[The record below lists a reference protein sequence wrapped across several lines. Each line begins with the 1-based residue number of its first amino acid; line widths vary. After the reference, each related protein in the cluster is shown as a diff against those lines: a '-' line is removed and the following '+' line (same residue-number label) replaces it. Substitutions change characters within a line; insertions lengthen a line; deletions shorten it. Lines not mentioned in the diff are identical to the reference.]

1 MLPKNQHY
9 VPQFLLKNFCF
20 NKDSQIYVFDK
31 SKEVIFETNIKNIAA
46 ENGFYNF
53 KAGSTT
59 FSIEHDLSNLETA
72 TAEII
77 LKIIKQESLSG
88 MTSDEKA
95 ILSIFIAAQFSRTK
109 QQRLMIKQMND
120 LLVEHIRKLGGD
132 PNNVKGFTPFSN
144 DDEIDRFAIMTLEDN
159 VKRFWP
165 LFYERGWILFKSTKL
180 MRYYISD
187 NPITLHNDNDFGFMG
202 NLGLGV
208 KGIEIYFPLS
218 PNLSLG
224 IIDESNEEI
233 IRAGYKNLKKMQS
246 DKKAKQVIKGLMRG
260 LETGAY
266 VQSENENVE
275 FHNSMQ
281 VAFSSRFVYSVDRDF
296 DTAYKMIKMNPKYK
310 FPPQLADAN
319 P

>member
-9 VPQFLLKNFCF
+9 VPQFLLKNFSF
-20 NKDSQIYVFDK
+20 NEDSQIYVFDK
-31 SKEVIFETNIKNIAA
+31 SKEVVFETHIRNVAA

-53 KAGSTT
+53 KSDGTT

-72 TAEII
+72 SAQI
-77 LKIIKQESLSG
+77 LEKIIKQESLSG

-95 ILSIFIAAQFSRTK
+95 TLSIFIAAQFSRTK
-109 QQRLMIKQMND
+109 QQRLMLKQMND
-120 LLVEHIRKLGGD
+120 LLVNHIQRLGGD

-144 DDEIDRFAIMTLEDN
+144 DDEINRFAIMTLEEN
-159 VKRFWP
+159 VKSFWP
-165 LFYERGWILFKSTKL
+165 IFYERGWILFKSTNL
-180 MRYYISD
+180 MHYYISD

-233 IRAGYKNLKKMQS
+233 IRAGYKNLKKLQLN
-246 DKKAKQVIKGLMRG
+246 KRAKRVIKGLMRG
-260 LETGAY
+260 LATGDF
-266 VQSENENVE
+266 VQSANENVE

-281 VAFSSRFVYSVDRDF
+281 VAFSSRFVFSMDSDF
-296 DTAYKMIKMNPKYK
+296 DTAYKMIKMDPKYK
-310 FPPQLADAN
+310 GPPLVIDAN
-319 P
+319 Q

>member
-9 VPQFLLKNFCF
+9 VPQFLLKKFCF

-31 SKEVIFETNIKNIAA
+31 SKEVVFETNIKNVAA

-53 KAGSTT
+53 KADGTT
-59 FSIEHDLSNLETA
+59 FSIEHDLGNLETA

-77 LKIIKQESLSG
+77 GKIIKQESLAG

-120 LLVEHIRKLGGD
+120 LLVEHIRRLGGD
-132 PNNVKGFTPFSN
+132 PNNIKGFTPFSS
-144 DDEIDRFAIMTLEDN
+144 DDEINRFAIMTLEEN
-159 VKRFWP
+159 VKRFWS
-165 LFYERGWILFKSTKL
+165 LFYERGWLLFKSTKL
-180 MRYYISD
+180 MHYYTSD
-187 NPITLHNDNDFGFMG
+187 NPVTLHNDNDFGFMG

-224 IIDESNEEI
+224 IIDESNEEM
-233 IRAGYKNLKKMQS
+233 IRAGYKNLKKLQL
-246 DKKAKQVIKGLMRG
+246 DKRAKRVIKGLMHG
-260 LETGAY
+260 LETGEF
-266 VQSENENVE
+266 VQLANENVE

-281 VAFSSRFVYSVDRDF
+281 VAFSSRFIYSIDRDF
-296 DTAYKMIKMNPKYK
+296 DTAYKMINMNPIYK
-310 FPPQLADAN
+310 RPPQVGEAN
-319 P
+319 E